1 MMALPTIVMSDDSDK
16 VKLIVYG
23 IFLIVSSLVSL
34 VASCSY
40 KSVQIE
46 YCIQGYNQ
54 QGSSPTRIE

>member
-1 MMALPTIVMSDDSDK
+1 MMALTTNVMRDDSDK

-23 IFLIVSSLVSL
+23 IFPIVSSLVSV

-46 YCIQGYNQ
+46 YSIQGYNQ
-54 QGSSPTRIE
+54 QGSSLAVPI

>member
-1 MMALPTIVMSDDSDK
+1 MMALTTNVMRDDSDK

-34 VASCSY
+34 VDSCSY

-54 QGSSPTRIE
+54 QGSSLAVPI

>member
-1 MMALPTIVMSDDSDK
+1 MRDDSDK

-23 IFLIVSSLVSL
+23 IFPIVSSLVSV

-46 YCIQGYNQ
+46 YSIQGYNQ
-54 QGSSPTRIE
+54 QGSSLAVPV